1 MFGLETRTEPNISLK
16 KVVENFVAAFQQFF
30 QKAKEY
36 LSQVE
41 KKDEEFVRKVTNVEP
56 DLTTST
62 FLSAPSKPIN
72 QMLDVQ
78 SGREYAE
85 ARLQEI
91 DSYFKRVTNPRKA
104 AVTSSIV
111 DPELKSAKNSVAQ
124 KAQQHGVFG
133 RKRSVLDLTDEQLA
147 GKR

>member
-1 MFGLETRTEPNISLK
+1 MFGLETRSEPNLSLK
-16 KVVENFVAAFQQFF
+16 NVVENFMAAFQRFF

-41 KKDEEFVRKVTNVEP
+41 KKDEKFVRKVTYVEP
-56 DLTTST
+56 DLTTTT

-72 QMLDVQ
+72 KVLNVQ

-85 ARLQEI
+85 AKLQEI
-91 DSYFKRVTNPRKA
+91 DSYFKRVTQPLKD
-104 AVTSSIV
+104 AVTSSV
-111 DPELKSAKNSVAQ
+111 TSPELKSAKDSVTQ
-124 KAQQHGVFG
+124 KAKQQGVYD
-133 RKRSVLDLTDEQLA
+133 RKLSVLDLTDEQLA